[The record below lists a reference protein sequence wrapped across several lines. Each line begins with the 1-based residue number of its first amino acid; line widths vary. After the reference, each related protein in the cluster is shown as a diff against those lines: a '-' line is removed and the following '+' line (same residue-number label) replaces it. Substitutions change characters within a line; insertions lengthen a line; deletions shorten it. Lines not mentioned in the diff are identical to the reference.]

1 MNNYKPIDSLFKN
14 LYCEN
19 SPILIE
25 AGVLFFNS
33 DNGKYHIQLKLKNLT
48 NLNIIMA
55 KVEFVLRDAIGRE
68 IGRQQKQYLDLK
80 ALPNQSF
87 GSKDPCFLT
96 EKAARKFDVLV
107 NEVCFEDGSIWTP
120 NEGSKFE
127 HIPFFMPLSKVF
139 SAKAV
144 EEFKFVYC
152 KNASFVPFKHD
163 DLWVCACGNVN
174 KNSHEN
180 CCSCGANFLAMS
192 SADGNS
198 LSNDNVYREASYWA
212 TKTTSADIKKAIDL
226 FASIADWKDSQE
238 KIEKLQ
244 EAFIL
249 AEERERVAQEE
260 REREIKAKEQ
270 EKIEKRKARKKKAV
284 KLSILSLL
292 TVIVLAGAI
301 IGCPMLIK
309 INRYNKA
316 VEYIE
321 NHEYEEALELFEK
334 LGNYKDSKDK
344 ARLAKYILDGDYIK
358 AIEKFNLTE
367 IYIPYGVT
375 EIEDEAFLK
384 CNSLKKVVIA
394 DSVTSIGNYAFGQCY
409 DLTEIIIPT
418 SVTSIGIYAFSYCSN
433 LTHIKYKGSQEQWAA
448 ITKKNS
454 WNYYAGDYTITY
466 NYQG

>member
-96 EKAARKFDVLV
+96 EKAARKFEVLV
-107 NEVCFEDGSIWTP
+107 NEVCFEDGSIWSP
-120 NEGSKFE
+120 DEGSKFE

-144 EEFKFVYC
+144 EEFKFAYC

-180 CCSCGANFLAMS
+180 CCSCDANFLAMS

-238 KIEKLQ
+238 QIEKLQ
-244 EAFIL
+244 EALIL
-249 AEERERVAQEE
+249 AEEKEM
-260 REREIKAKEQ
+260 AKIA
-270 EKIEKRKARKKKAV
+270 KKRKGKIAKTSALCV
-284 KLSILSLL
+284 TIAILLVLTFSTSFLL
-292 TVIVLAGAI
+292 IRNA
-301 IGCPMLIK
+301 K
-309 INRYNKA
+309 YNKA
-316 VEYIE
+316 LSYIE
-321 NHEYEEALELFEK
+321 DHEYAKALEILEDIN
-334 LGNYKDSKDK
+334 GYKDSDNMHL
-344 ARLAKYILDGDYIK
+344 LAKYMVDGDYLK

-375 EIEDEAFLK
+375 EIKHYAFYE
-384 CNSLKKVVIA
+384 CSSLKKVVIPA
-394 DSVTSIGNYAFGQCY
+394 SVTTIGDHAFSKCASLTEIVMPKSVTSIGTYAFY
-409 DLTEIIIPT
+409 
-418 SVTSIGIYAFSYCSN
+418 YCSS
-433 LTHIKYKGSQEQWAA
+433 LTHIKYKGSQEQWATIA
-448 ITKKNS
+448 KGKN
-454 WNYYAGDYTITY
+454 WNYYAGNYTITY
-466 NYQG
+466 NYKG